1 MNRPTARVLL
11 GVNILWIPL
20 AFLSDGLTVLVLPLR
35 LGADAAAIGLVSLV
49 GLLAA
54 AVIQPLAG
62 WASDRLRG
70 RVDRRAFL
78 TAAAIPVV
86 VGLWLVGGPAA
97 PAVAIA
103 GYLVIQVA
111 AASLQ
116 AAHQALLPEHVAVHG
131 RGRASGLKTT
141 FDVGGSFL
149 AFLLLGVLLASGP
162 GSVAG
167 ATVLIATLVAGAVAI
182 VWLLVP
188 TAVPTGVTA
197 PPLGPGGMAV
207 PAGLIPLVL
216 ARFLFLLGTYA
227 VGRFLL
233 LLIAE
238 RVGIDPMTA
247 ADETGGLLAVFTL
260 ATAAAA
266 LGFGWIADRRPRRD
280 VMVLGA
286 MVATAGIVALVPA
299 AGIAGVVAGGLL
311 MSVGTAAF
319 MSANWAATADLT
331 SPDDAGRLL
340 GIANVGTAG
349 AAAAAGAL
357 GFLIEAAGFTPAL
370 LVAAIAS
377 FASAAPL
384 LAGQVP
390 RLSEMERAR

>member
-1 MNRPTARVLL
+1 VNRPAAGVLL

-54 AVIQPLAG
+54 AVMQPLAG

-70 RVDRRAFL
+70 RLDRRAFL

-86 VGLWLVGGPAA
+86 LGLLLVGGPAA
-97 PAVAIA
+97 PAVAVA

-111 AASLQ
+111 AAALQ
-116 AAHQALLPEHVAVHG
+116 AAHQALLPEHVAARG

-149 AFLLLGVLLASGP
+149 AFLLLGALLAPGA

-167 ATVLIATLVAGAVAI
+167 STVLIATLVAGAVAI

-188 TAVPTGVTA
+188 TAVPTGVT
-197 PPLGPGGMAV
+197 PPLRSGRMAV
-207 PAGLIPLVL
+207 PAGLIPLVF

-233 LLIAE
+233 LLVAE
-238 RVGIDPMTA
+238 RLGIDPMTA
-247 ADETGGLLAVFTL
+247 ADETGGLLAAFTL

-370 LVAAIAS
+370 LLAAIAS

-390 RLSEMERAR
+390 RLAEMEGAR